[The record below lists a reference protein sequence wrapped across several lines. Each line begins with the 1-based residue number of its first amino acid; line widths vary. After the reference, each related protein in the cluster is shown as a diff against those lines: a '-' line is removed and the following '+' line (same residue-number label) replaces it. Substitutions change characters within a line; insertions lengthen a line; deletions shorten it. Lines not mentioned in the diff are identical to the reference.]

1 MKFILDWTKIELYL
15 SMNLKINKQARATKI
30 KIMNYTQVQTTT
42 TDNTTQEAQH
52 LFFLEDKLERDF
64 FSGFITEEEY
74 EVGRDNIF
82 QTLGELYGFEG

>member
-1 MKFILDWTKIELYL
+1 MKNT
-15 SMNLKINKQARATKI
+15 N
-30 KIMNYTQVQTTT
+30 VQTTT

-74 EVGRDNIF
+74 QVERDNIF
-82 QTLGELYGFEG
+82 QTLGDLYGFEG

>member
-1 MKFILDWTKIELYL
+1 
-15 SMNLKINKQARATKI
+15 MNLKINKQARATKI
-30 KIMNYTQVQTTT
+30 TDMNTNISNTST

>member
-1 MKFILDWTKIELYL
+1 M
-15 SMNLKINKQARATKI
+15 R
-30 KIMNYTQVQTTT
+30 YTDVQTTT

-74 EVGRDNIF
+74 EVGETTSF
-82 QTLGELYGFEG
+82 KHLGNSMGSKGNLMGDFSSPLSTGDPVLMSHEGETKICI

>member
-1 MKFILDWTKIELYL
+1 M
-15 SMNLKINKQARATKI
+15 SMNLKLNRQARATKI
-30 KIMNYTQVQTTT
+30 TDMNTNITNTST

-74 EVGRDNIF
+74 ENGRSNIF